1 MSEENK
7 MRMKAF
13 YEEVMNA
20 HDVAKFDEFLTD
32 DFVEHEDLTQFGL
45 TNDTTGVK
53 EWMSRLFTAMP
64 DVAVTLEDVATEG
77 DKVWAR
83 IRIRGTNT
91 GEMMGMPA
99 TGKKVDIE
107 AIDIVA
113 VRDGK
118 AYEHW
123 GVTDNAGM
131 MMQLGVMPAP
141 PGA

>member
-13 YEEVMNA
+13 YEEVMNS
-20 HDVAKFDEFLTD
+20 HDVAKFDDFLTE

-45 TNDTTGVK
+45 TNDTAGVK
-53 EWMSRLFTAMP
+53 EWMSRLFTAFP
-64 DVAVTLEDVATEG
+64 DVSVSLEDVATEG

-83 IRIRGTNT
+83 IRMRGTNT

-99 TGKKVDIE
+99 TGKPIDIQ

-123 GVTDNAGM
+123 GVTDNAAM
-131 MMQLGVMPAP
+131 MTQLGLMPAP
-141 PGA
+141 AA

>member
-7 MRMKAF
+7 LRMKAF
-13 YEEVMNA
+13 YEEVMNSHNVKA
-20 HDVAKFDEFLTD
+20 FDDFLTD

-45 TNDTTGVK
+45 TNDAAGVK
-53 EWMSRLFTAMP
+53 EWMGRLFKAFP
-64 DVAVTLEDVATEG
+64 DASVSMEDVATEG

-91 GEMMGMPA
+91 GEMMGMPP
-99 TGKKVDIE
+99 TGKSIDVQ

-113 VRDGK
+113 VREGK

-123 GVTDNAGM
+123 GVTDNAA
-131 MMQLGVMPAP
+131 MMQQLGLAPPP